1 MLTIK
6 IKVRNIES
14 ARQII
19 ESHKF
24 INHDYRIKVEDGFGY
39 IPIKDDIAQEEL
51 DSVINEVKDAHGE
64 DFTIELVDNDSE
76 FDSIKIYPRSMMDLL
91 KDKLSE
97 DEIADLNSAYDVI
110 GDVVIVEIPEELQIH
125 KKEIGEAL
133 LAFTKRRT
141 IYMKKSK
148 VKGVTRVGDL
158 ELLAGEDNPITIHKE
173 HGTRLKLDVKNV
185 YFSPR
190 LATERKRVA
199 DLVRDGE
206 EILDMFAGVGPFPFV
221 IAKEKSVD
229 ITAIDINEVAIQYLN
244 ENIKINKVKDGCTI
258 RAICGDTNIVAQNEL
273 KGRKFDRLI
282 MNLPGL
288 APEFLDLAVSL
299 AKDGGVIHYYEF
311 SNGFSQG
318 IEEAQIA
325 CEKQNKDVE
334 ILNTRKVKS
343 TSPGMWHVVID
354 CKIKDKN

>member
-64 DFTIELVDNDSE
+64 DFFIELVENDSE
-76 FDSIKIYPRSMMDLL
+76 FDSIKIYPRSMTDLL
-91 KDKLSE
+91 KDKLSDE
-97 DEIADLNSAYDVI
+97 EIADLNSAYDVI

-133 LAFTKRRT
+133 LGFTKRRT

-148 VKGVTRVGDL
+148 VKGVTRVRDL
-158 ELLAGEDNPITIHKE
+158 ELLAGEDNPVTIHRE
-173 HGTRLKLDVKNV
+173 HGTRLKLDVKKV

-199 DLVRDGE
+199 DLVRE
-206 EILDMFAGVGPFPFV
+206 
-221 IAKEKSVD
+221 
-229 ITAIDINEVAIQYLN
+229 
-244 ENIKINKVKDGCTI
+244 
-258 RAICGDTNIVAQNEL
+258 
-273 KGRKFDRLI
+273 
-282 MNLPGL
+282 
-288 APEFLDLAVSL
+288 
-299 AKDGGVIHYYEF
+299 
-311 SNGFSQG
+311 
-318 IEEAQIA
+318 
-325 CEKQNKDVE
+325 
-334 ILNTRKVKS
+334 
-343 TSPGMWHVVID
+343 
-354 CKIKDKN
+354 